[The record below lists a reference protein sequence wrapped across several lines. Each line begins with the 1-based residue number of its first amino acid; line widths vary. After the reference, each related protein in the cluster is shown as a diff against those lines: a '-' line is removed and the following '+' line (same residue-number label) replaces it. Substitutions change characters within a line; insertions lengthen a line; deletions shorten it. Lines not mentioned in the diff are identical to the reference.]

1 LALKR
6 LNQKTLRKTREKL
19 SSDLV
24 LASANPGKIK
34 ELQQMLGGLGFNI
47 LPQTQ
52 LNIEDIEETGL
63 SFVENSILKARNAAA
78 HSNLPAIADD
88 SGLEVDFLDGAPG
101 IYSARFAGE
110 GATDATNR
118 DKLLELMK
126 EAPENQRTARYQ
138 TVIVYMRHANDPTP
152 LICQGTWEG
161 TIALTEKGDGGFGY
175 DPIFQ
180 VAETNCRAA
189 ELDKQTKNKI
199 SHRGKAIANLLM
211 RLQSQ

>member
-1 LALKR
+1 
-6 LNQKTLRKTREKL
+6 
-19 SSDLV
+19 
-24 LASANPGKIK
+24 
-34 ELQQMLGGLGFNI
+34 MLGGLGFNI

>member
-1 LALKR
+1 M
-6 LNQKTLRKTREKL
+6 EKL

-78 HSNLPAIADD
+78 HANLPAIADD
-88 SGLEVDFLDGAPG
+88 SGLEVDVLDGAPG

-126 EAPENQRTARYQ
+126 NAPENQRSARYQ

-161 TIALTEKGDGGFGY
+161 TIALSEKGEGGFGY

-180 VAETNCRAA
+180 VTETNCRAA

-211 RLQSQ
+211 RLQTQ